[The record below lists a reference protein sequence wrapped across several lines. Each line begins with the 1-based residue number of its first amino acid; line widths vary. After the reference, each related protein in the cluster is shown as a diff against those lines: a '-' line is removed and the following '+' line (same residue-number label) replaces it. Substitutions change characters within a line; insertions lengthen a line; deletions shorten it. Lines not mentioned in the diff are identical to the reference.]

1 MIRLLVARCV
11 VVCVFLSPAAIAETI
26 VIYGASGT
34 LGSKIVTEALNRAHE
49 VIGVSRNAG
58 SMTLDHENFSTTSGD
73 VTDVDSMVGIIAD
86 ADVVIISVNGNG
98 EGNLPEN
105 AIVNRAAQTFIA
117 AAERLGDDAPRVIQ
131 MGGGFTLYRDG
142 MLMVETLDLEPGHPR
157 HGIYHGHIAAIQ
169 HYQASD
175 TEWTV
180 ISPPPGAALQPG
192 ERTGVFRIGEDEVLV
207 GEDGE
212 ASISQEDLAVLFVN
226 EVENPQSI
234 GKRITLGY

>member
-11 VVCVFLSPAAIAETI
+11 VFCVFLSPAAIAETI

-34 LGSKIVTEALNRAHE
+34 LGSKIVTEALNRDHE

-98 EGNLPEN
+98 EGNRPEN

-131 MGGGFTLYRDG
+131 MGGGCAGCGMADVTLKSGVQAR
-142 MLMVETLDLEPGHPR
+142 LQQLDPELEVVDTTDH
-157 HGIYHGHIAAIQ
+157 AAG
-169 HYQASD
+169 
-175 TEWTV
+175 T
-180 ISPPPGAALQPG
+180 
-192 ERTGVFRIGEDEVLV
+192 
-207 GEDGE
+207 
-212 ASISQEDLAVLFVN
+212 
-226 EVENPQSI
+226 NPYYAPS
-234 GKRITLGY
+234 KK